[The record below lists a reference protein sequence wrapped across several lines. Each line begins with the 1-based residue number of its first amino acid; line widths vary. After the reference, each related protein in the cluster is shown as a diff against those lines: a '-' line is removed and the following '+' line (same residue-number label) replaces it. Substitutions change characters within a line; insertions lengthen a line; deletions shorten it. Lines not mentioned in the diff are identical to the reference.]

1 MDEYKPGKPK
11 KVLLVFLPFWTPYIP
26 PQGITTLKHY
36 LQARGH
42 CVATADVSMDDN
54 LRELYERYLDTLK
67 EYIPYQKRGNFVN
80 IGHDVL
86 LNHMMAHINYT
97 DENKY
102 RDLVKIIIYKTY
114 YWDVTDA
121 QVDMLSV
128 ILTDL
133 YTRLEKRL
141 LQLMEDEKPDVFGS
155 TAYCGTLAACVFA
168 FRLVRK
174 HYPHVKTA
182 VGGGSFSDQL
192 IPGTPNYDR
201 FLEETKDSIDK
212 IVIGEGRIIFDKW
225 LKGELPE
232 EQRVYT
238 VKDVGGEIVDISTDV
253 DIPDLSEMDL
263 SKYLFMAVTGSR
275 SCPYECSF
283 CNVKIFWGNHK
294 IKNVKQTVGEMSRQ
308 FKQYGHRLFF
318 MYDAL
323 LNTFIDDLSRE
334 IIDSGE
340 PLYYVGYLKAGKAA
354 CNIEN
359 TMRWRRGG
367 FYRARLGVESASQ
380 KMLDIIN
387 KKITPQEIRESI
399 VSLAYAGIKTTA
411 YWIIGHPHET
421 EEDFQQ
427 TLDMVE
433 ELRNDLWEVECNPF
447 NYFYSGQ
454 QKADEWSEKRRLLYP
469 EYADDMLISQTWT
482 LDIEPKREEVYR
494 RMNRFVQHCDKLGIP
509 NPYTIQD
516 IYKADERWK
525 RLHKNAVPSIV
536 QLKDP
541 ANFYVEDRKV
551 REFIFASSAMK
562 DDGDFV
568 L

>member
-1 MDEYKPGKPK
+1 MTQSIPGQSK

-36 LQARGH
+36 LQGRGH
-42 CVATADVSMDDN
+42 RVATADVSMDDD
-54 LRELYERYLDTLK
+54 LRELYEKYLDTMK
-67 EYIPYQKRGNFVN
+67 GYIPYHKRGNFVN

-86 LNHMMAHINYT
+86 LNHMMAQINYT

-102 RDLVKIIIYKTY
+102 RELVKIIIYQTY
-114 YWDVTDA
+114 YWDVTDEQA
-121 QVDMLSV
+121 DTLSS
-128 ILTDL
+128 ILAEL

-168 FRLVRK
+168 FRLIRK
-174 HYPHVKTA
+174 HYPHVKTT

-201 FLEETKDSIDK
+201 FLEETKDYLDM
-212 IVIGEGRIIFDKW
+212 IVIGEGRIIMDKW
-225 LKGELPE
+225 LRGELPE
-232 EQRVYT
+232 GQRVFSG
-238 VKDVGGEIVDISTDV
+238 KDIDGKTVDISTDV
-253 DIPDLSEMDL
+253 DIPDLDDMDL
-263 SKYLFMAVTGSR
+263 SKYLFMAATGSR

-294 IKNVKQTVGEMSRQ
+294 IKNVKQTVGEMTRQ
-308 FKQYGHRLFF
+308 FKQYGNRLFF
-318 MYDAL
+318 LYDAL
-323 LNTFIDDLSRE
+323 LNTFIDDLSKE

-340 PLYYVGYLKAGKAA
+340 PLYFVGYLKAGKAA

-380 KMLDIIN
+380 KMLNIIN
-387 KKITPQEIRESI
+387 KKITPQEIRDSI
-399 VSLAYAGIKTTA
+399 VSLACAGIKTTA
-411 YWIIGHPHET
+411 YWIIGHPEET

-454 QKADEWSEKRRLLYP
+454 QKADEWAEKRLLLYP

-494 RMNRFVQHCDKLGIP
+494 RMNRFVQHCDRLGIP

-525 RLHKNAVPSIV
+525 RLHKNAVPSIT

-541 ANFYVEDRKV
+541 ENFFVEDRNVK
-551 REFIFASSAMK
+551 EFVFAPSTVK
-562 DDGDFV
+562 DDGDF
-568 L
+568 LL